1 MDWMVVCT
9 RTIMGVSMFSMTL
22 MIMATGLL
30 VLMVIVVV
38 LVVIVVMLMM
48 VMIMLAMIVA
58 VLMVFVVVLLV
69 IMIMTFALRMRLFDF
84 LLKTVPR
91 TSFMLEMLVRPCV
104 LLRSWLMLMMRM
116 RAIMMT
122 SCMLITVKNLHDV
135 QVAQQS
141 EYRRQ
146 QHIEWLLHD

>member
-1 MDWMVVCT
+1 V
-9 RTIMGVSMFSMTL
+9 
-22 MIMATGLL
+22 
-30 VLMVIVVV
+30 VIVVV

-48 VMIMLAMIVA
+48 VVIMLAMIVA
-58 VLMVFVVVLLV
+58 VLLMFVVVLLV

-91 TSFMLEMLVRPCV
+91 TSFMREMLMRPCV

-122 SCMLITVKNLHDV
+122 SCMLVTVKDLHDV
-135 QVAQQS
+135 QVAQQP

>member
-1 MDWMVVCT
+1 
-9 RTIMGVSMFSMTL
+9 MGVSMFSMSL

-30 VLMVIVVV
+30 VLVVIVVV

-48 VMIMLAMIVA
+48 VVIMLAMIVA
-58 VLMVFVVVLLV
+58 VLLMFVVVLLV

-91 TSFMLEMLVRPCV
+91 TSFMREMLVRPCV

-122 SCMLITVKNLHDV
+122 SCMLVTVKDLHDV
-135 QVAQQS
+135 QVAQQP

>member
-9 RTIMGVSMFSMTL
+9 RTIMRVSMFSMTL

-30 VLMVIVVV
+30 VLVVIVVV

-48 VMIMLAMIVA
+48 VVIMLAMIVA

-84 LLKTVPR
+84 FLKTVPR
-91 TSFMLEMLVRPCV
+91 TSFMREMLVRPCV

>member
-9 RTIMGVSMFSMTL
+9 RTIMGVSMFSMSL

-30 VLMVIVVV
+30 VLVVIVVV

-48 VMIMLAMIVA
+48 VVIMLAMIVA
-58 VLMVFVVVLLV
+58 VLLMFVVVLLV

-91 TSFMLEMLVRPCV
+91 TSFMREMLVRPCV

-122 SCMLITVKNLHDV
+122 SCMLVTVKDLHDV
-135 QVAQQS
+135 QVAQQP

>member
-9 RTIMGVSMFSMTL
+9 RTIMGVSMFSMSL

-30 VLMVIVVV
+30 VLMVIVV
-38 LVVIVVMLMM
+38 MLMM
-48 VMIMLAMIVA
+48 VVIMLAMIVA
-58 VLMVFVVVLLV
+58 VLLMFVVVLLV

-91 TSFMLEMLVRPCV
+91 TSFMREMLVRPCV

-122 SCMLITVKNLHDV
+122 SCMLVTVKNLHDV
-135 QVAQQS
+135 QVAQQP

>member
-1 MDWMVVCT
+1 
-9 RTIMGVSMFSMTL
+9 MGVSMFSMSL

-30 VLMVIVVV
+30 VLVVIVVV

-48 VMIMLAMIVA
+48 VVIMLAMIVA
-58 VLMVFVVVLLV
+58 MLMMVVIMLAMIVVVLLV

-91 TSFMLEMLVRPCV
+91 TSFMREMLVRPCV

-122 SCMLITVKNLHDV
+122 SCMLVTVKDLHDV
-135 QVAQQS
+135 QVAQQP